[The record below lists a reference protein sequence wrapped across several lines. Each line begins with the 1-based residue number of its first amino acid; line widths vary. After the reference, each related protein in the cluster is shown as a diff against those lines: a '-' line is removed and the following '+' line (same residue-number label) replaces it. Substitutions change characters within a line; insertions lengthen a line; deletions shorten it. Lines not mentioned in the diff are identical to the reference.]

1 MCLDTD
7 SSQSII
13 SVSHHPPVTA
23 YNLLNEKG
31 GVNLE
36 GHSGQKSSFSGRSI
50 TVRQVGHAVLR
61 VPSTDKKGETLYLIT
76 LPTLVIEGLIW
87 GSPYIELSGVSHISS
102 SSGYLATINYSG
114 KGYFSGKAH
123 TYKAT
128 VSPSSKPTHPLYT
141 IEGEWSGKSSFKGS
155 SPDGKKDATFW
166 DASVDR
172 EEISVKPVEEQ
183 GPMESRKV
191 WEKTADGIRSQ
202 NYEAASKD
210 KSRIENEQRQKRKDE
225 TSNGT
230 PHQLEYFVHVDDDK
244 EYADLMAQFGGK
256 PAQEEAYRRKPRVH

>member
-1 MCLDTD
+1 M
-7 SSQSII
+7 
-13 SVSHHPPVTA
+13 
-23 YNLLNEKG
+23 
-31 GVNLE
+31 
-36 GHSGQKSSFSGRSI
+36 
-50 TVRQVGHAVLR
+50 RQVGHAVLR

-87 GSPYIELSGVSHISS
+87 GSPYIELSGTSHISS

-141 IEGEWSGKSSFKGS
+141 VEGEWSGVSKFKGS
-155 SPDGKKDATFW
+155 SPDGNKDSTFW
-166 DASVDR
+166 DAGADR
-172 EEISVKPVEEQ
+172 EEVSVKPVEEQ

-191 WEKTADGIRSQ
+191 WQKTAEGIRSQ

-210 KSRIENEQRQKRKDE
+210 KSRIENEQRQMRKDE
-225 TSNGT
+225 AAKGT

-244 EYADLMAQFGGK
+244 EYADLMASFGGK
-256 PAQEEAYRRKPRVH
+256 PSQEEAYRRKARVH